1 MRGFQV
7 APAELEGHLLDHP
20 DLADVCVVGAPDECS
35 GELPFA
41 FVVLHDKVRDRIS
54 KNSADEERVRQSILK
69 VRSLFLCFYSV

>member
-20 DLADVCVVGAPDECS
+20 DIADVCVVAAQDDYS

-41 FVVLHDKVRDRIS
+41 FVALHERVRKQVAKS
-54 KNSADEERVRQSILK
+54 PKEAERVRQSIFK
-69 VRSLFLCFYSV
+69 VRPSLPFFLLR